1 MEEKSECVAIALDQ
15 EEEDSLTPY
24 VPSRFLCPSNL
35 GALLE
40 STTASLVSA
49 SGGWKENDANK
60 EAISSVD
67 MIQEE
72 IGLGRFDG
80 DSSAVRNV
88 ASLLECDT
96 CGK

>member
-1 MEEKSECVAIALDQ
+1 MEVEVKSECVAIALDQ

-40 STTASLVSA
+40 STTASLVS
-49 SGGWKENDANK
+49 GGWKENDANK

-67 MIQEE
+67 IIQEE
-72 IGLGRFDG
+72 VGLGRFDS
-80 DSSAVRNV
+80 DNNAVTNV
-88 ASLLECDT
+88 ASLIES
-96 CGK
+96 GK